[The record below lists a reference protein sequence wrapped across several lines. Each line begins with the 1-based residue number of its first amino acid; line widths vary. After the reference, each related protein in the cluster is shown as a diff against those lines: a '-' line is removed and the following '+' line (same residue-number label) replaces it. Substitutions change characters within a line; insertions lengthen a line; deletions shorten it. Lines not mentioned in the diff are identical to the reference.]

1 MRYQTVQDIL
11 ERAQS
16 LHAAV
21 ADQAIAASGEQSDPR
36 LAAILDYLAEHQT
49 RLADAI
55 AGFRQDSREKTLATW
70 FDRAPTEHPQGL
82 DSESLISAGSTDELI
97 EQIVEFHEEVTELYA
112 NLRDQAHTEGVRKVF
127 ADLADIETHEK
138 MELVQSSRQLDDI

>member
-11 ERAQS
+11 EHAQS

-21 ADQAIAASGEQSDPR
+21 ADQAMAAAGEQNDPR
-36 LAAILDYLAEHQT
+36 LATILDYLAEHQT

-55 AGFRQDSREKTLATW
+55 ASFRQDSKEATLATW
-70 FDRAPTEHPQGL
+70 YDRVPTEHPKGL
-82 DSESLISAGSTDELI
+82 DSETLVSARSTDDLI
-97 EQIVEFHEEVTELYA
+97 EQIVEFHEEVTELYG
-112 NLRDQAHTEGVRKVF
+112 NLRDQAHTEGVRRVF
-127 ADLADIETHEK
+127 ADLANIEMHEK